1 MNLEKQF
8 TIQAVHREKPGG
20 GHHRSFHNVT
30 NAVRRVYTLASDKKP
45 TLTSDTSAAR
55 LPRQM
60 NFYEELLLESI
71 KVIKPHMTLNGARE
85 LDRAATGQRLKA
97 PK

>member
-1 MNLEKQF
+1 MNL
-8 TIQAVHREKPGG
+8 
-20 GHHRSFHNVT
+20 
-30 NAVRRVYTLASDKKP
+30 
-45 TLTSDTSAAR
+45 
-55 LPRQM
+55 
-60 NFYEELLLESI
+60 YEELLLESI